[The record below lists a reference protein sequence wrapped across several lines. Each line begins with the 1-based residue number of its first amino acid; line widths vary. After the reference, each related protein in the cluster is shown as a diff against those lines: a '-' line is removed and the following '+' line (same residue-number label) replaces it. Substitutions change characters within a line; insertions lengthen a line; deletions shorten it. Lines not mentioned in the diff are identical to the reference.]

1 MKIIDD
7 YINTVECSVLQDL
20 LSLASSHLADKGR
33 LVFWWPDGKYVR
45 SIYFKEKQFRRM
57 E

>member
-20 LSLASSHLADKGR
+20 LSLASSHLAHKGR